1 MQRPKL
7 PGLERRELLMGGL
20 ALTIAG
26 SLPLRGRLAAA
37 GARGPDGEGRGPHPE
52 FSRRHLPRITAPHVA
67 PTGSVV
73 PVVVSLDHP
82 MEEDHYIE
90 AVEIL
95 NHDDPIVS
103 KGRFHLTP
111 ANGEAYLS
119 TQVRMSEGRSSVAVL
134 ANCSQHGEWRTSQRI
149 TVLSEGCATAG
160 DEREN
165 NEIGRPILR
174 FPEPIARG
182 QVAKVQVKFRH
193 PSRTGL
199 EKRDGAFR
207 QVAPAFYLK
216 TMEVFYGDERVS
228 LYEMT
233 PALSDTPFITF
244 KLRITREAP
253 LRVVFTNSEGH
264 RYSVAETLTF
274 RE

>member
-1 MQRPKL
+1 MQTPKI
-7 PGLERRELLMGGL
+7 PGLERRELLVGGL

-26 SLPLRGRLAAA
+26 VLPLTERSVVWGAA
-37 GARGPDGEGRGPHPE
+37 GPDVEAPGPDPE
-52 FSRRHLPRITAPHVA
+52 LRRLHLPRITAPYIA

-82 MEEDHYIE
+82 MEEGHYIE
-90 AVEIL
+90 AIEIL
-95 NHDDPIVS
+95 NYDDPIVS

-119 TQVRMSEGRSSVAVL
+119 TQVRMSEGGSSVAVL
-134 ANCSQHGEWRTSQRI
+134 AKCDQHGEWRTSRRI

-160 DEREN
+160 DERAN
-165 NEIGRPILR
+165 NEIGSPILR

-199 EKRDGAFR
+199 EKRDGAFH
-207 QVAPAFYLK
+207 QVKPAFYLK
-216 TMEVFYGDERVS
+216 TMEVFYAEERVS
-228 LYEMT
+228 LYVMT
-233 PALSDTPFITF
+233 PGLSDTPFITF
-244 KLRITREAP
+244 KLKITREAP

-264 RYSVAETLTF
+264 RYAVAEALTLAK
-274 RE
+274 

>member
-1 MQRPKL
+1 MLRPRIR
-7 PGLERRELLMGGL
+7 GLERRELLMGGL

-26 SLPLRGRLAAA
+26 ALPLGGRFAAA
-37 GARGPDGEGRGPHPE
+37 GARGPDGEGRGSHPE
-52 FSRRHLPRITAPHVA
+52 LSRRHLPRITAPHVA

-82 MEEDHYIE
+82 MEEGHFIG
-90 AVEIL
+90 AIEIL
-95 NHDDPIVS
+95 NYDDPIVS

-119 TQVRMSEGRSSVAVL
+119 TQVRMSEGRSSVAVV
-134 ANCSQHGEWRTSQRI
+134 AGCGQHGEWRTSQPI

-160 DEREN
+160 GEREIT
-165 NEIGRPILR
+165 EIGRPILR
-174 FPEPIARG
+174 FPEAMARG

-216 TMEVFYGDERVS
+216 TMEVFYADERVS

-253 LRVVFTNSEGH
+253 LRVVFTNSEDQ
-264 RYSVAETLTF
+264 RYAVEETLTF
-274 RE
+274 AK